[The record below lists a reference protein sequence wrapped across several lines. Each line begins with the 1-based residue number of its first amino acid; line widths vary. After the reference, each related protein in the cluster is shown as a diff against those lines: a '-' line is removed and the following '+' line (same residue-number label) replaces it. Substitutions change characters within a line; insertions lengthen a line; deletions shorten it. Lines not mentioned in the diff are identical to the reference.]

1 VHFLRRRHRC
11 KALKSAASALTLSL
25 SPSPTQA
32 HTNECFF

>member
-11 KALKSAASALTLSL
+11 KVLKSAASARSRSL
-25 SPSPTQA
+25 SPT